1 MVDGSSIRMVSFGR
15 EVKDEKDMSQSHHP
29 YIRIFPPSYHSIQ
42 DLGLGIKAHYSFQL
56 QRRQGNRFDSSLG
69 LIVVS

>member
-15 EVKDEKDMSQSHHP
+15 EVEDEKDMSQSHHP

-42 DLGLGIKAHYSFQL
+42 DLGLGIMAHNPS
-56 QRRQGNRFDSSLG
+56 
-69 LIVVS
+69 